1 MNFVRNGLRFDAEG
15 FAGPW
20 SRGGRLCSEQRGC
33 FWPAGLPP
41 DSQDDETPRTS
52 FRMRCTGLGGV
63 RVEPSG
69 RGEALLRTKMAILGH
84 VVLSRAPQ
92 GMATG
97 SRTPELYLEWDS
109 DGR

>member
-1 MNFVRNGLRFDAEG
+1 MESGGEAVLRTTRVFLACRSPPPTPKTTRPPEL
-15 FAGPW
+15 
-20 SRGGRLCSEQRGC
+20 RLECR
-33 FWPAGLPP
+33 A
-41 DSQDDETPRTS
+41 
-52 FRMRCTGLGGV
+52 TGLGGV

-92 GMATG
+92 GIMTG

>member
-1 MNFVRNGLRFDAEG
+1 MGSGLTRRGLRDRGVGGGGCAQNNEG
-15 FAGPW
+15 VFGLQVSPPTPTTTRPPELRLEWHAK
-20 SRGGRLCSEQRGC
+20 GR
-33 FWPAGLPP
+33 
-41 DSQDDETPRTS
+41 
-52 FRMRCTGLGGV
+52 GGV

-69 RGEALLRTKMAILGH
+69 QGEALLRTKMAILGH

-92 GMATG
+92 GIMTG